1 MFPHSLLKGGLQLLR
16 KVAEDASVIC
26 ISPSGDLSNC
36 CHQRFVISVLTD
48 IGMCSDQCCRVLC
61 SGCKSRRPVSS
72 GGGSH
77 RPESDGE
84 TGTLQPLQ
92 AGVAVQGQQAH
103 GRLLSL
109 QTMGWHGSP
118 DPTALSGFGARA
130 GLHRFICV
138 YWGFMAS
145 RGP

>member
-48 IGMCSDQCCRVLC
+48 IGMCLDQCCRVLC

-103 GRLLSL
+103 GRLLFPAD
-109 QTMGWHGSP
+109 HGLAWQPGSH
-118 DPTALSGFGARA
+118 SSFGFWRA
-130 GLHRFICV
+130 GWF
-138 YWGFMAS
+138 AS
-145 RGP
+145 VHLCLLGIYGQ